1 MTCVQAVSASIH
13 GAGTLIRGMEG
24 AGWGTLIRGMREKV
38 GEIERPRVR
47 VTLDG
52 SGQSNVA
59 TGLPVLDHLL
69 VLLAAYGALDMT
81 LQVAPGAADEE
92 VASAG
97 KALGEELRGALH
109 APDVRG
115 HGSAAIPADE
125 ALAHVA
131 LDASGRPLVVMNVD
145 LSEAHVGGLRTDLV
159 SSFLRE
165 LAEGA
170 GITLHVRLIG
180 GDDPQHVLEAIFKAL
195 GVAVAQAC
203 RPTRGKE

>member
-1 MTCVQAVSASIH
+1 
-13 GAGTLIRGMEG
+13 
-24 AGWGTLIRGMREKV
+24 MREEV
-38 GEIERPRVR
+38 GEIERARVR

-52 SGQSNVA
+52 SGQSNVG

-69 VLLAAYGALDMT
+69 GLLAAYGALDLA
-81 LQVAPGAADEE
+81 LQVAPGGADAE

-97 KALGEELRGALH
+97 KALGEELRSALH
-109 APDVRG
+109 APEVRG

-145 LSEAHVGGLRTDLV
+145 LSEARVGGLRTDLV

-203 RPTRGKE
+203 RPRPGKGVT

>member
-1 MTCVQAVSASIH
+1 
-13 GAGTLIRGMEG
+13 MEG
-24 AGWGTLIRGMREKV
+24 PRWGTLIRGMTEKV
-38 GEIERPRVR
+38 GEIGRARVA

-52 SGQSNVA
+52 SGECNVA

-69 VLLAAYGALDMT
+69 GLLAAYGSLDIT
-81 LQVAPGAADEE
+81 LRVPPGGADEE

-109 APDVRG
+109 APQVRG
-115 HGSAAIPADE
+115 HGSAAVPADE

-131 LDASGRPLVVMNVD
+131 LEASGRPLVVMNVD
-145 LSEAHVGGLRTDLV
+145 LSEARVGGLRTDLV
-159 SSFLRE
+159 SNFLGE

-195 GVAVAQAC
+195 GEAVAQAC
-203 RPTRGKE
+203 RPRRGKEST